1 MLMYIHV
8 ILFKV
13 QFDAAEKPVG
23 GMNCGSGAALDDS
36 NGDLET
42 SKISGAP
49 GMSTMY
55 Y

>member
-1 MLMYIHV
+1 MYIQI

-13 QFDAAEKPVG
+13 QFDAAEMPVG

-42 SKISGAP
+42 RKN
-49 GMSTMY
+49 
-55 Y
+55 